1 MELEANI
8 PRKSKLIKRPTPHYI
23 QILRR
28 CIYITGIISTTIAST
43 ATALGMAFLVFF
55 RDGLLEGLFTA
66 MGSIV
71 MLFGVL
77 LLALCAMQ
85 YSAIQP
91 NNNLQPLL
99 GKKLML
105 IILQM
110 LLLSICIYEMLVAYH
125 SWSLYCG
132 ILKVDNPDLV
142 SSTSQFKSTTE
153 IKLAKIFNAMYFQA
167 VASCTN
173 DSFWFWEWVN
183 DKCSSEMSKSNCQR
197 CDTTSTF
204 CIVDS
209 GVCSRYTDEH
219 PSCPYSV
226 CRGPIIFFTCN
237 RILK

>member
-1 MELEANI
+1 MKLEANI
-8 PRKSKLIKRPTPHYI
+8 PRKSKLIKRPTPQYI

-28 CIYITGIISTTIAST
+28 CIYVFGIISTTIAGT
-43 ATALGMAFLVFF
+43 TTALGMAFLVFF
-55 RDGLLEGLFTA
+55 RDGLSEGLFTA
-66 MGSIV
+66 MGSII
-71 MLFGVL
+71 MLFGL
-77 LLALCAMQ
+77 LLLSLCAMQ

-110 LLLSICIYEMLVAYH
+110 LLLSICIYEIFVAYH
-125 SWSLYCG
+125 SWSLYDV
-132 ILKVDNPDLV
+132 ILRVDNPDLV
-142 SSTSQFKSTTE
+142 SSAAKFKSSE
-153 IKLAKIFNAMYFQA
+153 VKLARIFNEMYFQA
-167 VASCTN
+167 VASCAN
-173 DSFWFWEWVN
+173 DAFWFWEWIN

-197 CDTTSTF
+197 CDSTSTF

-209 GVCSRYTDEH
+209 GVCSRYADEH